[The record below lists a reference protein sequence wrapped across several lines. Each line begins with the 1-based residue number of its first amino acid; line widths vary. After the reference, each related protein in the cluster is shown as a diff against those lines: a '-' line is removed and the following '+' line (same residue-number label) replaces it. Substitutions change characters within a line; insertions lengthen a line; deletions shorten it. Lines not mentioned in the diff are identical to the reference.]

1 MTGSLSKQV
10 SGKQRSEIT
19 RSSCNQY
26 LHRLANGLD
35 FCCLNFQ
42 HFFKPRQVARR
53 HWVVARYFP
62 SALQRRTFSRL
73 SLDGVRNVWEIPKMK
88 TLTVDDQKRIR
99 IPDAK
104 PRQVFA
110 YENSGDGRLTL
121 TLVKAE
127 AQEPFPPGS
136 LKKYV
141 TPERD
146 AEMLD
151 LLKGCSLEV
160 SD

>member
-42 HFFKPRQVARR
+42 HFFKPRQV
-53 HWVVARYFP
+53 
-62 SALQRRTFSRL
+62 
-73 SLDGVRNVWEIPKMK
+73 
-88 TLTVDDQKRIR
+88 
-99 IPDAK
+99 
-104 PRQVFA
+104 FA

-127 AQEPFPPGS
+127 AREPFPPGS

>member
-1 MTGSLSKQV
+1 LNLQVFALVERIFLRQHGSI
-10 SGKQRSEIT
+10 GT
-19 RSSCNQY
+19 RK
-26 LHRLANGLD
+26 LAQS
-35 FCCLNFQ
+35 NFQ
-42 HFFKPRQVARR
+42 YFFEARQVARAVGCCKKIS
-53 HWVVARYFP
+53 H
-62 SALQRRTFSRL
+62 RRF
-73 SLDGVRNVWEIPKMK
+73 SLDDVRNVWEIPKMK

-110 YENSGDGRLTL
+110 YENSGNGRLTL

-127 AQEPFPPGS
+127 TQEPFPPGS

>member
-1 MTGSLSKQV
+1 LNPV
-10 SGKQRSEIT
+10 SGGLPTRRYERKSEPTHVGCCCIFDGLLVCQNSMISFQNLAGG
-19 RSSCNQY
+19 SS
-26 LHRLANGLD
+26 GLD
-35 FCCLNFQ
+35 SF
-42 HFFKPRQVARR
+42 RA
-53 HWVVARYFP
+53 A
-62 SALQRRTFSRL
+62 
-73 SLDGVRNVWEIPKMK
+73 WEIPKMK

-110 YENSGDGRLTL
+110 YENFGDGRLTL

-160 SD
+160 PD